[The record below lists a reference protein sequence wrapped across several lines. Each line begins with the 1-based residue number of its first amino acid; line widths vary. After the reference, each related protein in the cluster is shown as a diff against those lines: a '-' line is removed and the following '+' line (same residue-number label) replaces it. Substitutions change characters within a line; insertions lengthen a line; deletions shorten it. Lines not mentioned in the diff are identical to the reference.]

1 VPGTPLRALLLTVLA
16 AAPAGGAVAV
26 TVRPHATAIIHAC
39 VGRAGRLRLVTQS
52 GSCRKTERSVSWN
65 ARGPR
70 GDPGPAGQAGPAGAD
85 GAPGANGADGAPGP
99 PGLRGLRGR

>member
-65 ARGPR
+65 ARVPR
-70 GDPGPAGQAGPAGAD
+70 CGPGPAGQAGPAGAD
-85 GAPGANGADGAPGP
+85 GAPGANGAEGAPGP